1 MTVNDV
7 DALQLAFDPGT
18 LVLLNLGIGLM
29 MFGVAIDLRVD
40 DFRAVARRPRAFA
53 VGLTAQFLV
62 LPAATFALTRIL
74 DPMPSIA
81 LGMILVAAC
90 PGGNISNII
99 THLAGGNAALSIG
112 MTAVS
117 TAAAVVMTPL
127 NITFWGGLHPATAE
141 ILRQVRLDPVELLL
155 TVLTILGIP
164 LVAGMWVAARR
175 PVVARALHRPMK
187 ALSLVFF
194 GAIVALALARNWDH
208 FLHYVGVVMG
218 VVALHN
224 ATALGLGYG
233 AARSLGLASRDARA
247 ISVEVG
253 IQNSALGLTLIF
265 TFFAGL
271 GGMALVAA
279 WWGIWHILAGLTLAG
294 VWSWV
299 DARSP
304 VASGTASATA
314 EEAA

>member
-1 MTVNDV
+1 MGDV
-7 DALQLAFDPGT
+7 DAVRLAFEPAT

-40 DFRAVARRPRAFA
+40 DFRAVARRPR
-53 VGLTAQFLV
+53 GLLAGVVAQFFL
-62 LPAATFALTRIL
+62 LPAATYLLTRIL
-74 DPMPSIA
+74 HPAPSIA

-99 THLAGGNAALSIG
+99 TYLAGGNSALSIG

-127 NITFWGGLHPATAE
+127 NLTFWGSLSPETAA
-141 ILRQVRLDPVELLL
+141 ILRQVSLDPVELLL
-155 TVLTILGIP
+155 TVVAILGIP
-164 LVAGMWVAARR
+164 LAAGMLLAARR
-175 PVVARALHRPMK
+175 PELAASLHRPMK
-187 ALSLVFF
+187 VLSVIFF
-194 GAIVALALARNWDH
+194 GGIVVLALARNWDD
-208 FLHYVGVVMG
+208 FLRYVGVVMG

-233 AARSLGLASRDARA
+233 AARALGLRSRDARA
-247 ISVEVG
+247 VSIEVG

-279 WWGIWHILAGLTLAG
+279 WWGVWHIIAGLTLAAG
-294 VWSWV
+294 WSYL
-299 DARSP
+299 DRRAAPATEASP
-304 VASGTASATA
+304 A
-314 EEAA
+314 